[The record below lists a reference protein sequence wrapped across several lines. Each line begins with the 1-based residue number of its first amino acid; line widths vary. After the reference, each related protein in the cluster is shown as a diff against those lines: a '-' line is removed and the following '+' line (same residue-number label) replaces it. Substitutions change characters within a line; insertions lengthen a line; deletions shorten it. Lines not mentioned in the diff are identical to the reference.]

1 MDNMDELFKELCK
14 AMRKTLV
21 EGFLQSEVSE
31 LKDKLKEIG
40 IDVDIKVDINNID
53 LDKIERLANERFAN
67 DEETK
72 AKIEESQEAMPQI
85 TSEQLERYFAEKDD
99 NKKHKRK

>member
-14 AMRKTLV
+14 AMWKTLV
-21 EGFLQSEVSE
+21 EGFLQSEVSK

-53 LDKIERLANERFAN
+53 LDKIERFAN

-99 NKKHKRK
+99 NKKHKKR